1 MDTMEENTP
10 PVVPQDEMK
19 EKEDED
25 SKTISQIE
33 TLVNKLEQEA
43 NPELETL
50 PQELLDEEE
59 AREYELD
66 DTYVDDTERTK
77 VQEEAVNNN
86 QDNDDNSKLDIEI
99 ATNAVEEVTPENP
112 INDSAEEAAND
123 DSQSSFEEEKED
135 KDVPSTIEE
144 KKPKVT

>member
-10 PVVPQDEMK
+10 PIVPQDEMK

-135 KDVPSTIEE
+135 KDVPSTIE
-144 KKPKVT
+144 